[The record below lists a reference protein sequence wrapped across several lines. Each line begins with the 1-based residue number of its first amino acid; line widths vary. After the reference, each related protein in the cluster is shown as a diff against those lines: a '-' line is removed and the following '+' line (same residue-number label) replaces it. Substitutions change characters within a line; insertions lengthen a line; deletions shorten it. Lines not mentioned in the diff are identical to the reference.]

1 MRERGFGEVDWRDEG
16 RGRWRREEEGGLLFD
31 GDGGEGDQEG
41 LGRRLA
47 RAGVGR
53 GRGVG
58 TDEEGAALGLRLFL
72 GEFVE
77 GERRGF
83 GERRRRLVGV
93 VKK

>member
-1 MRERGFGEVDWRDEG
+1 MRVRGFGEVDGRDEG
-16 RGRWRREEEGGLLFD
+16 RREEEGGLLFD

-47 RAGVGR
+47 RAGVR
-53 GRGVG
+53 RGVG

-72 GEFVE
+72 REFVE

-83 GERRRRLVGV
+83 GEGRRRLVGV
-93 VKK
+93 VKE